1 MGKDLKGKLLILPAK
16 LFLLLWCAFSVF
28 ALLWVFLSSF
38 KTNKEFFANMWG
50 FAATPQ
56 VSNYENVLFNYH
68 VGQYFLNSIIVVGV
82 SVFLIL
88 AVSTPAAYVLSRFA
102 FPLKNFLFKFIVLG
116 LGVPLQMILIPLFF
130 MLLNMQLLN
139 SLAGLVL
146 AYVAISIPFTVFLMS
161 GFFAS
166 LPHELEEAAYVDGCS
181 PIRTFFKIM
190 LPLGAPAIAAAAI
203 FNTIE
208 LMNELMLVKAF
219 ITDESMYTL
228 PVGLYGLQGSMQY
241 SGDWVSLFAGFVV
254 SIFPLIA
261 IYIVMSRRII
271 EGITVGAVKG

>member
-1 MGKDLKGKLLILPAK
+1 MGKNLKDKLLILPAK

-28 ALLWVFLSSF
+28 ALVWVFLSSF
-38 KTNKEFFANMWG
+38 KTNKEFFANVWG
-50 FAATPQ
+50 FAETPQ
-56 VSNYENVLFNYH
+56 TGNYENVIFNYH
-68 VGQYFLNSIIVVGV
+68 LGQYFLNSIIVVGA
-82 SVFLIL
+82 SVLIIL
-88 AVSTPAAYVLSRFA
+88 AVSTPAAYVLSRFS
-102 FPLKNFLFKFIVLG
+102 FPFKNFLFKFIVLG

-130 MLLNMQLLN
+130 MLLNIKLLN
-139 SLAGLVL
+139 TLPGLVL
-146 AYVAISIPFTVFLMS
+146 AYVAISLPFTIFLMS

-181 PIRTFFKIM
+181 SIRTFFNIM

-219 ITDESMYTL
+219 ITDESKYTL

-261 IYIVMSRRII
+261 IYVVMSRRII